1 MPDFDYD
8 LNLDTLGSS
17 SHGLADNDSFE
28 PNGHETT
35 ELNTHNPNSPPPDSL
50 PLNTLPPDSQFPI
63 PPTPSIIVKVEKH
76 PCSAHHQHLLQ
87 RTTDQPVS
95 TGHYPLSVKPFRP
108 FTSLQD
114 YTFADVLIRA
124 HTGAKSIDQLLS
136 TYPPGHLSFKSHKDV
151 FNIVDQ
157 ASRVAP
163 MVSSPFF
170 PFSFFFLPI
179 LFTHHPFWLVRTS
192 QC

>member
-1 MPDFDYD
+1 MSILLSFFFFFQAEDGIRDD
-8 LNLDTLGSS
+8 LVTGVQTC
-17 SHGLADNDSFE
+17 A
-28 PNGHETT
+28 
-35 ELNTHNPNSPPPDSL
+35 L
-50 PLNTLPPDSQFPI
+50 PIS
-63 PPTPSIIVKVEKH
+63 
-76 PCSAHHQHLLQ
+76 
-87 RTTDQPVS
+87 
-95 TGHYPLSVKPFRP
+95 LSVKPFRP

-170 PFSFFFLPI
+170 PFSFFSLPI
-179 LFTHHPFWLVRTS
+179 LLTHHPFWLVQTS